1 MIGFAR
7 ARAKSIFSKL
17 SFTTV
22 IKKEMKTHKQGNNE
36 EIFIKKERSSKNF
49 LEAIKIGGIWL
60 S

>member
-22 IKKEMKTHKQGNNE
+22 IKKEIKTHKQGKNE